1 MLILWCIG
9 LPMIM
14 NPANRIAVVFTE
26 IVNANLYLGSWVC
39 FGCVIYLV
47 GDLMN
52 VIYGGPGGFAT
63 GGMIDPDTGEYVTTS
78 PFSQINAQRLWKTRR
93 GKWFALATV
102 TGIALSSSVR
112 IFQALKCNLSV
123 MKSNNMCIDTNVAIS
138 MTVLGG
144 VFALVVL
151 FVGHSTGST
160 GVTIDTTTGGGTS
173 TIGQFVE
180 WIGAVVTTIVWTIGL
195 GFVTFGEGPG
205 HSLGNLF
212 FSMWA
217 GFFISLLITTECYH
231 DYIANRALAESTPE
245 PSDPNIDQIEL
256 PAMNGSD
263 DEDI

>member
-1 MLILWCIG
+1 
-9 LPMIM
+9 MIM

-195 GFVTFGEGPG
+195 GFVTFGEGPVRYW
-205 HSLGNLF
+205 F
-212 FSMWA
+212 
-217 GFFISLLITTECYH
+217 
-231 DYIANRALAESTPE
+231 
-245 PSDPNIDQIEL
+245 
-256 PAMNGSD
+256 
-263 DEDI
+263 